1 MKPIKFPAKEK
12 NEARKAKKEGR
23 RESKSQDCCATF
35 KPKNYL
41 EIFSACLASQAKSE
55 CRKVYDPVNSFM
67 TSFSSL

>member
-12 NEARKAKKEGR
+12 NEARKAKKGGR

-41 EIFSACLASQAKSE
+41 EFSAHARL
-55 CRKVYDPVNSFM
+55 RKLNQNAA
-67 TSFSSL
+67 TCTTCK